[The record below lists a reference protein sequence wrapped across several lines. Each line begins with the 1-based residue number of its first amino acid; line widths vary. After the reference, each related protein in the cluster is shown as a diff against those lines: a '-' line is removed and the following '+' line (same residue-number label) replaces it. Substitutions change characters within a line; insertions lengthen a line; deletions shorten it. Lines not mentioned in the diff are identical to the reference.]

1 MFCCLNVAHVV
12 RKNFEYFDAL
22 WIRLDT
28 KPQRDGRTDRNPI
41 SISRDINP
49 LITGHYNTQIDCM
62 ADGWEDVIGPEGTGH
77 WSHVMSD
84 IGQRS
89 LNLCAAN
96 QLKVKGSLFWHK
108 NIKWT

>member
-1 MFCCLNVAHVV
+1 MFYCLNVAHVV

-41 SISRDINP
+41 TISRDINP

-62 ADGWEDVIGPEGTGH
+62 ADGWEDVIDPEGTGH
-77 WSHVMSD
+77 WSRVGHWSKIVEP
-84 IGQRS
+84 
-89 LNLCAAN
+89 LCRKPAE
-96 QLKVKGSLFWHK
+96 G
-108 NIKWT
+108 